1 MENKFFDES
10 TSISPLDNKNKSDI
24 DYSDGLSIEEAKI
37 GLSKKYQIAPENIE
51 IIMKG

>member
-1 MENKFFDES
+1 MGFGSWVLVKKPN
-10 TSISPLDNKNKSDI
+10 IWGYKNKSDI

>member
-1 MENKFFDES
+1 MENKFFDKCFYQS
-10 TSISPLDNKNKSDI
+10 LDNKNKSDI